1 MSTIISG
8 MSSGDIAAIPSA
20 TMSTCMLENPT
31 AFNDNDKL
39 CMAVKQTV
47 RDVITVAMYQC

>member
-1 MSTIISG
+1 

-20 TMSTCMLENPT
+20 TMRTCMLENPT
-31 AFNDNDKL
+31 AFNDNDNL